1 MNKKH
6 IHILGICG
14 TFMGSLAIIARQKG
28 FKVTGCDQDAY
39 PPMSNLLKKN
49 NIEVIKGWSKKQ
61 VSLKPDIFII
71 GNSLK
76 RENELVK
83 SILEKKL
90 NFISGPQWLYENILK
105 DKVVI
110 SISGTHGKTTT
121 TSMVVHIL
129 SAIDKT
135 PGYLIAGSTKGRAN
149 VNIGKSKY
157 FVIESDEYDS
167 AFFDKRPKFV
177 HYFPEFLVIN
187 NIEFDHADIFLNLQE
202 IKKQF
207 EFLTRTLR
215 GRAVVIGNYADK
227 NIRSV
232 LGQEKWFKVK
242 WINKKNNW
250 TYKLKKNNLKISYGE
265 KEISSINFPMIG
277 KFNAENALNSI
288 ALVSSLGFNPK
299 KASLALEN
307 YCGVERR
314 QEIIYSSDDFIL
326 IDDFGH
332 HPTAIRKTVD
342 AIKYQYK
349 KYKIIVI
356 ADLKSNSMKMGAHN
370 ENLLDSFKNTDKTYL
385 NTASINWKIKD
396 VFNNKDEKF
405 NFFRQD
411 QKLIMALK
419 QTNLSKKTIFLFF
432 SNANNYELKHS
443 IISLLKEYEK

>member
-1 MNKKH
+1 
-6 IHILGICG
+6 
-14 TFMGSLAIIARQKG
+14 MGSLAIIARQKG
-28 FKVTGCDQDAY
+28 FKVTGCDQDVY

-61 VSLKPDIFII
+61 VNLKPDIFII

-76 RENELVK
+76 RENQLVK
-83 SILEKKL
+83 LILEKKL

-149 VNIGKSKY
+149 VDIGKSKY

-187 NIEFDHADIFLNLQE
+187 NIEFDHADIFFNLEE

-232 LGQEKWFKVK
+232 LGQEKWFKVQ

-250 TYKLKKNNLKISYGE
+250 TYKLKQNNLKISYGE
-265 KEISSINFPMIG
+265 KEISTINFPMIG
-277 KFNAENALNSI
+277 QFNAENALNSI
-288 ALVSSLGFNPK
+288 ALVSSLGFNKK
-299 KASLALEN
+299 KASLALGN
-307 YCGVERR
+307 YYGVERR
-314 QEIIYSSDDFIL
+314 QEIIYSSEDFIL

-332 HPTAIRKTVD
+332 HPTAIRKTID
-342 AIKYQYK
+342 AVKSQYK

-370 ENLLDSFKNTDKTYL
+370 ENLVESFQNADQTYL

-396 VFNNKDEKF
+396 IFNNNDEKF

-419 QTNLSKKTIFLFF
+419 ATNLSKKTILLFF

>member
-14 TFMGSLAIIARQKG
+14 TFMGSLAIIARQEG
-28 FKVTGCDQDAY
+28 FKVTGCDQDTY

-61 VSLKPDIFII
+61 VRLKPDIFII

-135 PGYLIAGSTKGRAN
+135 PGYLIAGSTKGRTN
-149 VNIGKSKY
+149 VNVGNSKY

-187 NIEFDHADIFLNLQE
+187 NIEFDHADIFPNLQE

-227 NIRSV
+227 NTRSV
-232 LGQEKWFKVK
+232 LGQVKWFKVK

-250 TYKLKKNNLKISYGE
+250 TYKLKKNNLKISFGE

-277 KFNAENALNSI
+277 QFNAENALNSI

-307 YCGVERR
+307 YSGVERR
-314 QEIIYSSDDFIL
+314 QEIVYSTEDIIL

-342 AIKYQYK
+342 AIKHQYK

-370 ENLLDSFKNTDKTYL
+370 ENLLDSFKNADKTYI
-385 NTASINWKIKD
+385 NIASINWKIKD

-405 NFFRQD
+405 NFFRHD
-411 QKLIMALK
+411 KKLIMALK
-419 QTNLSKKTIFLFF
+419 QTNFFKRTIFLFF
-432 SNANNYELKHS
+432 SNVNNYELKHS

>member
-1 MNKKH
+1 
-6 IHILGICG
+6 
-14 TFMGSLAIIARQKG
+14 MGSLAIIARQKG
-28 FKVTGCDQDAY
+28 FKVTGCDQDVY

-61 VSLKPDIFII
+61 VNLKPDIFII

-76 RENELVK
+76 RENQLVK
-83 SILEKKL
+83 LILEKKL

-149 VNIGKSKY
+149 VDIGKSKY

-250 TYKLKKNNLKISYGE
+250 TYKLKQNNLKISNGE

-277 KFNAENALNSI
+277 QFNAENALNSI

-299 KASLALEN
+299 KASLALE
-307 YCGVERR
+307 
-314 QEIIYSSDDFIL
+314 L
-326 IDDFGH
+326 
-332 HPTAIRKTVD
+332 
-342 AIKYQYK
+342 
-349 KYKIIVI
+349 
-356 ADLKSNSMKMGAHN
+356 
-370 ENLLDSFKNTDKTYL
+370 NLL
-385 NTASINWKIKD
+385 
-396 VFNNKDEKF
+396 
-405 NFFRQD
+405 
-411 QKLIMALK
+411 
-419 QTNLSKKTIFLFF
+419 FLD
-432 SNANNYELKHS
+432 
-443 IISLLKEYEK
+443 

>member
-1 MNKKH
+1 MVKK
-6 IHILGICG
+6 
-14 TFMGSLAIIARQKG
+14 T
-28 FKVTGCDQDAY
+28 
-39 PPMSNLLKKN
+39 
-49 NIEVIKGWSKKQ
+49 SKF
-61 VSLKPDIFII
+61 KPDIFII

-149 VNIGKSKY
+149 VSIGKSKY

-232 LGQEKWFKVK
+232 LGQEKWFKV
-242 WINKKNNW
+242 
-250 TYKLKKNNLKISYGE
+250 
-265 KEISSINFPMIG
+265 M
-277 KFNAENALNSI
+277 
-288 ALVSSLGFNPK
+288 
-299 KASLALEN
+299 
-307 YCGVERR
+307 
-314 QEIIYSSDDFIL
+314 
-326 IDDFGH
+326 
-332 HPTAIRKTVD
+332 
-342 AIKYQYK
+342 
-349 KYKIIVI
+349 
-356 ADLKSNSMKMGAHN
+356 
-370 ENLLDSFKNTDKTYL
+370 
-385 NTASINWKIKD
+385 
-396 VFNNKDEKF
+396 
-405 NFFRQD
+405 D
-411 QKLIMALK
+411 Q
-419 QTNLSKKTIFLFF
+419 
-432 SNANNYELKHS
+432 
-443 IISLLKEYEK
+443 